1 MLPFVHACCPL
12 LQGAGVT
19 PQFISQGVPST
30 SLLTL
35 SRALPESCLPPFI
48 EAHTVVIIGPKS
60 LR

>member
-19 PQFISQGVPST
+19 PQFISQGVLST
-30 SLLTL
+30 SLLAL
-35 SRALPESCLPPFI
+35 PRALPDRCLSPVI
-48 EAHTVVIIGPKS
+48 EAHIVVNTGPKS